1 MQVGEHI
8 NALCHLEL
16 DFALKANE
24 ENSSRPIGLK
34 SLSRT
39 SRCTDE
45 IPATLMHFG
54 MEY

>member
-1 MQVGEHI
+1 MQAWEHI

-16 DFALKANE
+16 DFALKADE

-39 SRCTDE
+39 SRYADE
-45 IPATLMHFG
+45 RAAALMHFG